1 MKPIPHS
8 HPGEVELCYD
18 AFCARI
24 TTSERAAAIIGCGF
38 LGAVLG
44 SVFGRRKRTSWRVQS
59 SVGYSEPLRPSMAGI
74 HGPDV
79 AGELELP
86 VFAISAAT
94 MRVNVRAPW
103 PWGMRPERR
112 TCLRSEAALG

>member
-24 TTSERAAAIIGCGF
+24 TTSEKAAAIIGCGF

-44 SVFGRRKRTSWRVQS
+44 GVFGTEKEDV
-59 SVGYSEPLRPSMAGI
+59 
-74 HGPDV
+74 V
-79 AGELELP
+79 AG
-86 VFAISAAT
+86 AILGGLFGALATEEGFRNPQSAKCGLAG
-94 MRVNVRAPW
+94 AA
-103 PWGMRPERR
+103 RPRHPR
-112 TCLRSEAALG
+112 GDDALKGSCTANR

>member
-44 SVFGRRKRTSWRVQS
+44 SVFGTEKEDVVAGRSLGGPFGALS
-59 SVGYSEPLRPSMAGI
+59 SVHGRDPRGGCWRRAGAPRVLPQR
-74 HGPDV
+74 GPHAAV
-79 AGELELP
+79 TLP
-86 VFAISAAT
+86 TLAMWVGCAT
-94 MRVNVRAPW
+94 
-103 PWGMRPERR
+103 EI
-112 TCLRSEAALG
+112 